1 MKKPTA
7 ASLCRVGVV
16 AALYCAFNFAFP
28 ALSFGIVQFRVSEA
42 LTILPLLFPET
53 VPALFVG
60 CIISNLIG
68 NGVYDV
74 LIGSTATLV
83 AAVGTYFT
91 GRLIKNAYAK
101 FVVGGL
107 FPVVLNAFAVPLVFA
122 LCGISENAYLVDAV
136 IVGAEEALVV
146 YTLGAACY
154 FSLKKRFIST

>member
-28 ALSFGIVQFRVSEA
+28 SLSFGIVQFRVSEA
-42 LTILPLLFPET
+42 LTVLPLLFPEA

-68 NGVYDV
+68 NGIYDV
-74 LIGSTATLV
+74 VIGSTATLL
-83 AAVGTYFT
+83 AAVGTYFA
-91 GRLIKNAYAK
+91 GRLIKNAYVK
-101 FVVGGL
+101 FAVGGL
-107 FPVVLNAFAVPLVFA
+107 FPVVFNAFAVPVIFA
-122 LCGISENAYLVDAV
+122 LCGIAENAYLIDVF
-136 IVGAEEALVV
+136 IVGAEEAVVV

-154 FSLKKRFIST
+154 FALKKRFIST